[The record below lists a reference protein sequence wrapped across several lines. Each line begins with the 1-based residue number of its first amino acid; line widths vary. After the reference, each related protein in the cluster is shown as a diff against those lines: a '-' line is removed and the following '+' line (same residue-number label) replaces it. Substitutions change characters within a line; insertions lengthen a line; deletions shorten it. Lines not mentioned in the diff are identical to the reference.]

1 MRNFFEVT
9 MSLRNLANE
18 NSVKSS
24 VVSCLDEEEPN
35 TYIKSIQMF
44 MFDIDSNLNSITPN
58 AEKVEGYIKEIQ
70 SSMSLL
76 NKCVVCDKQQEAC
89 QNFNENL
96 AILQSCRILEITQEQ
111 RMHLKT
117 SFDSL
122 CKAFYY

>member
-1 MRNFFEVT
+1 

-89 QNFNENL
+89 QNSN
-96 AILQSCRILEITQEQ
+96 ITK
-111 RMHLKT
+111 L
-117 SFDSL
+117 
-122 CKAFYY
+122 